1 MTSGC
6 SSLFFYA
13 SEEKAMLA
21 NTAGAL
27 LTDLFIVILAAVFTY
42 IQFFVKKIKI
52 FVVVHVMKTAVA
64 SSWCSRFAVP
74 VFKGC
79 TNQQWKQHAK
89 RLKCFNWPVYQV
101 QAQTK
106 IIVYN
111 DCSNYDNCK
120 GHYIASK
127 THNARDVSLTIFFG

>member
-42 IQFFVKKIKI
+42 IKFFVKKIKI

-79 TNQQWKQHAK
+79 TNQQ
-89 RLKCFNWPVYQV
+89 
-101 QAQTK
+101 
-106 IIVYN
+106 
-111 DCSNYDNCK
+111 
-120 GHYIASK
+120 
-127 THNARDVSLTIFFG
+127 